1 MKGSMHRLQFLLLA
15 LLLAVVTPIVGAQA
29 PAPQATPG
37 DAPFYSVAYVDVM
50 PAAHEKMVAM
60 MRSYRDASRKES
72 GYVRFDL
79 LQQVGWPGHMAVI
92 ETWRDKSAF
101 DAHAMAAS
109 VRQFKDAVQAIR
121 VSGYDERPY
130 RALVA
135 ATPAA
140 PPDSTGQALLYLV
153 AHVDIGPG
161 GQADAPAMLKTL
173 AESSRMESGA
183 VLFEV
188 LQHAMRPNHF
198 TVVGAWRTQ
207 QAVDAHAAAA
217 HTKKYRETLQPVS
230 GSPLDE
236 RLYKAVP

>member
-1 MKGSMHRLQFLLLA
+1 MKGFMHRLQFLLLV
-15 LLLAVVTPIVGAQA
+15 LLLAVVTPIVSAQT
-29 PAPQATPG
+29 PGPQATPG
-37 DAPFYSVAYVDVM
+37 DAPFYAVAYVEVT

-109 VRQFKDAVQAIR
+109 VAQFKAAVQAIR

-135 ATPAA
+135 ATAAA
-140 PPDSTGQALLYLV
+140 PPNGQALLYLV

-173 AESSRMESGA
+173 AESSRMEPGT
-183 VLFEV
+183 VFFEV

-207 QAVDAHAAAA
+207 QAVDDHAAAA

-236 RLYKAVP
+236 RLYTAVP